1 MLDAIQTFL
10 RGFSLSRAGDE
21 PDGEH
26 SLRLAVALLLL
37 DVARAD
43 MEVSAEELTVLS
55 GMAHVLALP
64 SQDLLAQLLGSAI
77 GPEQQWQSLSST
89 GRYAVSKTG

>member
-1 MLDAIQTFL
+1 MSHMHTLMHKAATDPTF
-10 RGFSLSRAGDE
+10 SA
-21 PDGEH
+21 
-26 SLRLAVALLLL
+26 ALL
-37 DVARAD
+37 AD
-43 MEVSAEELTVLS
+43 PREAAAQWNLEVSAEELTVLS